1 MNASENDFI
10 FKIVSKRV
18 QDLATKPSIFD
29 GAFDSAFQAHKV
41 RVYCFFSTGFFL
53 LQLYAH
59 VIDSINNFQRMNL
72 TGVIKALTILESFIG
87 IRSAKF
93 FTSSKLSIFKW
104 LWGAPTPRRVIF
116 FSESRLRA
124 FPIFILLMHLS
135 LWREYNYQ
143 LLSQY
148 AIYSLLYLF
157 LQKIILFLIC
167 SLILQ
172 LMSLIKKAL

>member
-93 FTSSKLSIFKW
+93 FTSSKLSIFK
-104 LWGAPTPRRVIF
+104 
-116 FSESRLRA
+116 
-124 FPIFILLMHLS
+124 
-135 LWREYNYQ
+135 
-143 LLSQY
+143 
-148 AIYSLLYLF
+148 
-157 LQKIILFLIC
+157 
-167 SLILQ
+167 
-172 LMSLIKKAL
+172 